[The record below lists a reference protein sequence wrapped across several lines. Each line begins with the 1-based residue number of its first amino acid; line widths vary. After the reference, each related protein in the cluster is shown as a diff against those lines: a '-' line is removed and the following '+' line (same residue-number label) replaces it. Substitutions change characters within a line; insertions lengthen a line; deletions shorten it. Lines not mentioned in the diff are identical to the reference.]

1 MKFELLKSLK
11 NKKNS
16 ILAIVFFLLCTL
28 QLFSAMRMVG
38 TFAINSENSIKENIT
53 ILSEEIKTA
62 KNDEQQASID
72 HKTKQF
78 IQEYIASTEKM
89 LNLLEKQLDSLAT
102 KNYKTY
108 WNLESKK
115 KDILLNSQSVQGQD
129 SLQERIRL
137 ENDQLLITELNKR
150 KLDFEMDLGLPIRAF
165 PFLIGLCQFLS
176 SVLVIILF
184 IVLMG
189 DSLSRDFENKSFY
202 LYAPVLQGFKQLILK
217 KNLSNTFL
225 SFALLLGSAG
235 LVFLVAGIL
244 NGFNT
249 GDYPLII
256 GNEQLGY
263 STITVWELIFRF
275 IPYYLVVIF
284 FLSSFLTMISALV
297 KKSLASIGI
306 VIISYFG
313 YTLVAQSELLTNVKK
328 FIPYSY
334 IDIFKV
340 VTLQELQMPQN
351 VYLVG
356 FIILGAC
363 AMAFNYL
370 SAVFLNNVKI
380 LKRCN
385 KFLGLLNLQLKQNQ
399 QTRFNVPSRI
409 LSFSALTMHDKRCKL
424 YKCW

>member
-1 MKFELLKSLK
+1 MSSHQLYDVRDISDRIAFVYDKKVEIYSNKSELDLNQLYENLIEGEPMKFELLKSLK

-72 HKTKQF
+72 YKTKQF

-150 KLDFEMDLGLPIRAF
+150 KLDFETDLGLPIRAF

-284 FLSSFLTMISALV
+284 F
-297 KKSLASIGI
+297 
-306 VIISYFG
+306 
-313 YTLVAQSELLTNVKK
+313 
-328 FIPYSY
+328 
-334 IDIFKV
+334 
-340 VTLQELQMPQN
+340 
-351 VYLVG
+351 
-356 FIILGAC
+356 
-363 AMAFNYL
+363 
-370 SAVFLNNVKI
+370 
-380 LKRCN
+380 
-385 KFLGLLNLQLKQNQ
+385 
-399 QTRFNVPSRI
+399 
-409 LSFSALTMHDKRCKL
+409 
-424 YKCW
+424 

>member
-150 KLDFEMDLGLPIRAF
+150 KLDFETDLGLPIRAF

-235 LVFLVAGIL
+235 LVFLFAGIL

-284 FLSSFLTMISALV
+284 FLSSFLTMISALA

-370 SAVFLNNVKI
+370 TAVFLNNVKI
-380 LKRCN
+380 
-385 KFLGLLNLQLKQNQ
+385 FE
-399 QTRFNVPSRI
+399 
-409 LSFSALTMHDKRCKL
+409 TM
-424 YKCW
+424 

>member
-11 NKKNS
+11 NKKNN

-72 HKTKQF
+72 YKTKQF

-150 KLDFEMDLGLPIRAF
+150 KLDFETDLGLPIRAF

-370 SAVFLNNVKI
+370 TAVFLNNVKI
-380 LKRCN
+380 
-385 KFLGLLNLQLKQNQ
+385 FE
-399 QTRFNVPSRI
+399 
-409 LSFSALTMHDKRCKL
+409 TM
-424 YKCW
+424 

>member
-78 IQEYIASTEKM
+78 IQEYIASTEKI
-89 LNLLEKQLDSLAT
+89 LNLLEKQLDSLST

-150 KLDFEMDLGLPIRAF
+150 KLDFETDLGLPIRAF

-275 IPYYLVVIF
+275 IPYYLMVIF

-370 SAVFLNNVKI
+370 TAVFLNNVKI
-380 LKRCN
+380 FER
-385 KFLGLLNLQLKQNQ
+385 
-399 QTRFNVPSRI
+399 
-409 LSFSALTMHDKRCKL
+409 M
-424 YKCW
+424 

>member
-1 MKFELLKSLK
+1 
-11 NKKNS
+11 
-16 ILAIVFFLLCTL
+16 
-28 QLFSAMRMVG
+28 MRMVG

-150 KLDFEMDLGLPIRAF
+150 KLDFETDLGLPIRAF

-380 LKRCN
+380 
-385 KFLGLLNLQLKQNQ
+385 FE
-399 QTRFNVPSRI
+399 
-409 LSFSALTMHDKRCKL
+409 TM
-424 YKCW
+424 

>member
-78 IQEYIASTEKM
+78 IQEYIASTEKI

-108 WNLESKK
+108 GNLESKK

-150 KLDFEMDLGLPIRAF
+150 KLDFETDLGLPIRAF

-275 IPYYLVVIF
+275 IPYYLMVIF

-370 SAVFLNNVKI
+370 TAVFLNNVKI
-380 LKRCN
+380 FER
-385 KFLGLLNLQLKQNQ
+385 
-399 QTRFNVPSRI
+399 
-409 LSFSALTMHDKRCKL
+409 M
-424 YKCW
+424 

>member
-150 KLDFEMDLGLPIRAF
+150 KLDFETDLGLPIRAF

-235 LVFLVAGIL
+235 LIFLVAGIL

-370 SAVFLNNVKI
+370 TAVFLNNVKI
-380 LKRCN
+380 
-385 KFLGLLNLQLKQNQ
+385 FE
-399 QTRFNVPSRI
+399 
-409 LSFSALTMHDKRCKL
+409 TM
-424 YKCW
+424 

>member
-150 KLDFEMDLGLPIRAF
+150 KLDFETDLGLPIRAF

-370 SAVFLNNVKI
+370 TAVFLNNVKI
-380 LKRCN
+380 
-385 KFLGLLNLQLKQNQ
+385 FE
-399 QTRFNVPSRI
+399 TI
-409 LSFSALTMHDKRCKL
+409 
-424 YKCW
+424 

>member
-1 MKFELLKSLK
+1 MKFELLKCLK

-38 TFAINSENSIKENIT
+38 TFATNSENSIKENIT
-53 ILSEEIKTA
+53 ILSEEVKTA

-137 ENDQLLITELNKR
+137 ENDRLLITELNKR
-150 KLDFEMDLGLPIRAF
+150 KLDFETDLGLPIRAF

-176 SVLVIILF
+176 SVLVIILV
-184 IVLMG
+184 IILMG

-235 LVFLVAGIL
+235 LVFLLAGIL

-313 YTLVAQSELLTNVKK
+313 YTLVAQSELLTDVKK

-370 SAVFLNNVKI
+370 TAIFLNNVKI
-380 LKRCN
+380 
-385 KFLGLLNLQLKQNQ
+385 FE
-399 QTRFNVPSRI
+399 
-409 LSFSALTMHDKRCKL
+409 TM
-424 YKCW
+424 

>member
-150 KLDFEMDLGLPIRAF
+150 KLDFETDLGLPIRAF

-189 DSLSRDFENKSFY
+189 DNLSRDFENKSFY

-225 SFALLLGSAG
+225 SFALLLGSSG

-370 SAVFLNNVKI
+370 TAVFLNNVKI
-380 LKRCN
+380 
-385 KFLGLLNLQLKQNQ
+385 FE
-399 QTRFNVPSRI
+399 
-409 LSFSALTMHDKRCKL
+409 TM
-424 YKCW
+424 

>member
-150 KLDFEMDLGLPIRAF
+150 KLDFETDLGLPIRAF

-225 SFALLLGSAG
+225 SFALLLGSSG

-370 SAVFLNNVKI
+370 TAVFLNNVKI
-380 LKRCN
+380 
-385 KFLGLLNLQLKQNQ
+385 FE
-399 QTRFNVPSRI
+399 
-409 LSFSALTMHDKRCKL
+409 TM
-424 YKCW
+424 

>member
-1 MKFELLKSLK
+1 MKFELLKCLK

-38 TFAINSENSIKENIT
+38 TFATNSENSIKENIT
-53 ILSEEIKTA
+53 ILSEEVKTA

-137 ENDQLLITELNKR
+137 ENDRLLITELNKR
-150 KLDFEMDLGLPIRAF
+150 KLDFETDLGLPIRAF

-176 SVLVIILF
+176 SVLVIILV
-184 IVLMG
+184 IILMG

-235 LVFLVAGIL
+235 LVFLLAGIL

-263 STITVWELIFRF
+263 STITVWKLIFRF

-313 YTLVAQSELLTNVKK
+313 YTLVAQSELLTDVKK

-363 AMAFNYL
+363 AMAFNHL
-370 SAVFLNNVKI
+370 TAIFLNNVKI
-380 LKRCN
+380 
-385 KFLGLLNLQLKQNQ
+385 FE
-399 QTRFNVPSRI
+399 
-409 LSFSALTMHDKRCKL
+409 TM
-424 YKCW
+424 

>member
-78 IQEYIASTEKM
+78 IQEYIASTKKM

-150 KLDFEMDLGLPIRAF
+150 KLDFETDLGLPIRAF

-225 SFALLLGSAG
+225 SFALLLGSSG

-370 SAVFLNNVKI
+370 TAVFLNNVKI
-380 LKRCN
+380 
-385 KFLGLLNLQLKQNQ
+385 FE
-399 QTRFNVPSRI
+399 
-409 LSFSALTMHDKRCKL
+409 TM
-424 YKCW
+424 

>member
-38 TFAINSENSIKENIT
+38 TFAINSGNSIKENIT

-89 LNLLEKQLDSLAT
+89 LNLSEKQLDSLAT

-150 KLDFEMDLGLPIRAF
+150 KLDFETDLGLPIRAF

-244 NGFNT
+244 NGLNT

-370 SAVFLNNVKI
+370 TAVFLNNVKI
-380 LKRCN
+380 
-385 KFLGLLNLQLKQNQ
+385 FE
-399 QTRFNVPSRI
+399 
-409 LSFSALTMHDKRCKL
+409 TM
-424 YKCW
+424 

>member
-38 TFAINSENSIKENIT
+38 TFAINSGNSIKENIT

-150 KLDFEMDLGLPIRAF
+150 KLDFETDLGLPIRAF

-370 SAVFLNNVKI
+370 TAVFLNNVKI
-380 LKRCN
+380 
-385 KFLGLLNLQLKQNQ
+385 FE
-399 QTRFNVPSRI
+399 
-409 LSFSALTMHDKRCKL
+409 TM
-424 YKCW
+424 

>member
-115 KDILLNSQSVQGQD
+115 KDILLNSQSVQRQD

-150 KLDFEMDLGLPIRAF
+150 KLDFETDLGLPIRAF

-370 SAVFLNNVKI
+370 TAVFLNNVKI
-380 LKRCN
+380 
-385 KFLGLLNLQLKQNQ
+385 FE
-399 QTRFNVPSRI
+399 
-409 LSFSALTMHDKRCKL
+409 TM
-424 YKCW
+424 

>member
-78 IQEYIASTEKM
+78 IQEYIASTEKI

-150 KLDFEMDLGLPIRAF
+150 KLDFETDLGLPIRAF

-275 IPYYLVVIF
+275 IPYYLMVIF

-370 SAVFLNNVKI
+370 TAVFFNNVKI
-380 LKRCN
+380 FER
-385 KFLGLLNLQLKQNQ
+385 
-399 QTRFNVPSRI
+399 
-409 LSFSALTMHDKRCKL
+409 M
-424 YKCW
+424 

>member
-78 IQEYIASTEKM
+78 IQEYIASTEKI

-150 KLDFEMDLGLPIRAF
+150 KLDFETDLGLPIRAF
-165 PFLIGLCQFLS
+165 PFLIGLYQFLS

-275 IPYYLVVIF
+275 IPYYLMVIF

-370 SAVFLNNVKI
+370 TAVFLNNVKI
-380 LKRCN
+380 FER
-385 KFLGLLNLQLKQNQ
+385 
-399 QTRFNVPSRI
+399 
-409 LSFSALTMHDKRCKL
+409 M
-424 YKCW
+424 

>member
-62 KNDEQQASID
+62 KNDEQQALID

-108 WNLESKK
+108 WNLESKN

-150 KLDFEMDLGLPIRAF
+150 KLDFETDLGLPIRAF

-370 SAVFLNNVKI
+370 TAVFLNNVKI
-380 LKRCN
+380 
-385 KFLGLLNLQLKQNQ
+385 FE
-399 QTRFNVPSRI
+399 
-409 LSFSALTMHDKRCKL
+409 TM
-424 YKCW
+424 

>member
-150 KLDFEMDLGLPIRAF
+150 KLDFETDLGLPIRAF

-263 STITVWELIFRF
+263 STITVWELIFRL

-284 FLSSFLTMISALV
+284 FLSSFPTMISALV

-370 SAVFLNNVKI
+370 TAVFLNNVKI
-380 LKRCN
+380 
-385 KFLGLLNLQLKQNQ
+385 FE
-399 QTRFNVPSRI
+399 
-409 LSFSALTMHDKRCKL
+409 TM
-424 YKCW
+424 

>member
-244 NGFNT
+244 NSFNT

-380 LKRCN
+380 
-385 KFLGLLNLQLKQNQ
+385 FE
-399 QTRFNVPSRI
+399 
-409 LSFSALTMHDKRCKL
+409 TM
-424 YKCW
+424 

>member
-150 KLDFEMDLGLPIRAF
+150 KLDFETDLGLPIRAF

-189 DSLSRDFENKSFY
+189 DSFSRDFENKSFY

-370 SAVFLNNVKI
+370 TAVFLNNVKI
-380 LKRCN
+380 
-385 KFLGLLNLQLKQNQ
+385 FE
-399 QTRFNVPSRI
+399 
-409 LSFSALTMHDKRCKL
+409 TM
-424 YKCW
+424 

>member
-38 TFAINSENSIKENIT
+38 TFTINSENSIKENIT

-137 ENDQLLITELNKR
+137 ENDRLLITELNKR
-150 KLDFEMDLGLPIRAF
+150 KLDFETDLGLPIRAF

-176 SVLVIILF
+176 SVLVIILV
-184 IVLMG
+184 IILMG

-235 LVFLVAGIL
+235 LVFLLAGIL

-313 YTLVAQSELLTNVKK
+313 YTLVAQSELLTEVKK

-334 IDIFKV
+334 IYIFKV

-370 SAVFLNNVKI
+370 TAIFLNNVKI
-380 LKRCN
+380 
-385 KFLGLLNLQLKQNQ
+385 FE
-399 QTRFNVPSRI
+399 
-409 LSFSALTMHDKRCKL
+409 TM
-424 YKCW
+424 

>member
-150 KLDFEMDLGLPIRAF
+150 KLDFETDLGLPIRAF

-313 YTLVAQSELLTNVKK
+313 YTLVAQSELLTNVQK

-370 SAVFLNNVKI
+370 TAVFLNNVKI
-380 LKRCN
+380 
-385 KFLGLLNLQLKQNQ
+385 FE
-399 QTRFNVPSRI
+399 
-409 LSFSALTMHDKRCKL
+409 TM
-424 YKCW
+424 

>member
-78 IQEYIASTEKM
+78 IQEYIASTEKI

-150 KLDFEMDLGLPIRAF
+150 KLDFETDLGLPIRAF

-275 IPYYLVVIF
+275 IPYYLMVIF

-370 SAVFLNNVKI
+370 TAVFLNNVKI
-380 LKRCN
+380 FER
-385 KFLGLLNLQLKQNQ
+385 
-399 QTRFNVPSRI
+399 
-409 LSFSALTMHDKRCKL
+409 M
-424 YKCW
+424 

>member
-78 IQEYIASTEKM
+78 IQEYIASTEKI

-150 KLDFEMDLGLPIRAF
+150 KLDFETDLGLPIRAF

-249 GDYPLII
+249 GDYQLII

-275 IPYYLVVIF
+275 IPYYLMVIF

-370 SAVFLNNVKI
+370 TAVFLNNVKI
-380 LKRCN
+380 FER
-385 KFLGLLNLQLKQNQ
+385 
-399 QTRFNVPSRI
+399 
-409 LSFSALTMHDKRCKL
+409 M
-424 YKCW
+424 

>member
-53 ILSEEIKTA
+53 ILSGEIKTA

-150 KLDFEMDLGLPIRAF
+150 KLDFETDLGLPIRAF

-189 DSLSRDFENKSFY
+189 DNLSRDFENKSFY

-225 SFALLLGSAG
+225 SFALLLGSSG

-370 SAVFLNNVKI
+370 TAVFLNNVKI
-380 LKRCN
+380 
-385 KFLGLLNLQLKQNQ
+385 FE
-399 QTRFNVPSRI
+399 
-409 LSFSALTMHDKRCKL
+409 TM
-424 YKCW
+424 

>member
-150 KLDFEMDLGLPIRAF
+150 KLDFETDLGLPIRAF

-275 IPYYLVVIF
+275 IPSYLVVIF

-370 SAVFLNNVKI
+370 TAVFLNNVKI
-380 LKRCN
+380 
-385 KFLGLLNLQLKQNQ
+385 FE
-399 QTRFNVPSRI
+399 
-409 LSFSALTMHDKRCKL
+409 TM
-424 YKCW
+424 